1 MKIEFKAIRRVFFS
15 FCFAFSVVVTILFS
29 VIGVLPLFVS
39 LFVCLAF
46 SFLKIRKEYT
56 DIILCTQKIE

>member
-1 MKIEFKAIRRVFFS
+1 MKIEFKAICRVFLY

-29 VIGVLPLFVS
+29 IIGVLPLSVS
-39 LFVCLAF
+39 FFVCMAF
-46 SFLKIRKEYT
+46 SFLKIRVEYT

>member
-1 MKIEFKAIRRVFFS
+1 MKIEFKTIRRVFLS

-29 VIGVLPLFVS
+29 VVGVLPLSVPF
-39 LFVCLAF
+39 FVCMAF
-46 SFLKIRKEYT
+46 SFLKIRKDYT